1 MPIFYVKPC
10 FIHLF
15 SCWCL
20 IVICLCDKV
29 SCVRVFASVECCQ
42 NVINLVLARKLM
54 NRIMNCGRKSA
65 AGVRMPQHNMK
76 KT

>member
-1 MPIFYVKPC
+1 MPIIYVKPC

-29 SCVRVFASVECCQ
+29 SCVRALASIGCCQ
-42 NVINLVLARKLM
+42 NVIMRVLAWKLM
-54 NRIMNCGRKSA
+54 
-65 AGVRMPQHNMK
+65 GVGMDCSV
-76 KT
+76 TA